1 MTKRARG
8 RKRSMVLAT
17 RVECDEE
24 SDGFG
29 SKSDGNKGGRRLM
42 ATTRAMTMVTA
53 TTWLMAT
60 VTRLG

>member
-8 RKRSMVLAT
+8 ANRATASAT

-29 SKSDGNKGGRRLM
+29 GNSDGNEDGNNQLAMGACDEEGEDGKVMAMGIRRD
-42 ATTRAMTMVTA
+42 
-53 TTWLMAT
+53 
-60 VTRLG
+60 